1 MAQVQRRTNMVR
13 KGIGRHRYPPLLVA
27 GLFVIQAI
35 IAAAAFA
42 VPTTVLDP
50 AYTAPIIDG
59 AAQFRNIAY
68 TRPLPN
74 PLTPAYIYTP
84 GSGEVGALNPDEAME
99 PGVDWYEM
107 AMREIVHTNAGLVDD
122 GAVGP
127 LKPLLPGFKVRTY
140 GPYFPNTPPYLNSY
154 PGHTIEARQGRP
166 VKVEWYN
173 QLPPN
178 LFLPVDK
185 TIACGPPAAPGALPM
200 VCPENAAVVHVHG
213 SHGYDHSDGLPE
225 QWFTPFGINGQPT
238 QSGTLW
244 SQNLF
249 LSPPALTTTSPATL
263 NMYPMDQEAA
273 TLWYHDHATGIT
285 RLNAMAGLAGFFL
298 VRDANELAMQAANQ
312 LPKYPY
318 EVPIAIQ
325 DHVFW
330 GATVPGTKAVL
341 GEMAVPDAP
350 LQTCNAAVP
359 PVCTNVLVNGLTTP
373 SIVPEFFGNIPLVNG
388 VAWPKMDAEPRK
400 YRLRLLN
407 ACDSRTLILRL
418 ALPGVAG
425 VSAPTPSGDLI
436 TIIGN
441 EQGFLNSPISVPE
454 LAIMPGMRYDVVI
467 DLTPYAAAPQTLI
480 LQNIGPDMPYNGT
493 LPLQVYPL
501 PPPPVPPAVAPYIW
515 ADPDSTGQIMAINVN
530 LPLNAA
536 VPDAILPAF
545 LRPVANLYPPVPM
558 VPVGTPVHKSFLKE
572 VVEPMYGRVM
582 LTIDFKG
589 LFDPITDLPTLGS
602 TQIWEIANLTPD
614 AHPMHLHLVKFRILN
629 REPIAAFLPTIPAP
643 LPQPAPVYAGT
654 GLTTLARP
662 HEEGFL
668 DTVECPPGELTRV
681 VATFDIPGVYVWHC
695 HILHH
700 EEFDMMREFAVTTPA
715 KTVTLTSSLVGNT
728 LIAPAPNAIPP
739 VITFTAEAQ
748 TGLIGNLPGTG
759 AAAPATT
766 LAYEYQF
773 SMKDPAAP
781 LYQVVQPWSR
791 SNTLVTGGLNG
802 QAAIDAPGLW
812 FVKVEA
818 RQIGSLVPQAAN
830 VLGLSA
836 GGVVPVGLTLTGPP
850 VASQTAGTP
859 VPVTFT
865 ATGLSG
871 PNTAGVGPYEFR
883 FSLKDPA
890 GVVTV
895 VQPYLNPATGQP
907 NPNTWTWTPLATQV
921 PGTYTIQA
929 DIRTLG
935 TQVNSL
941 FSKSLTY
948 SIQGGVP
955 VGVMLTAPLVLQ
967 QPALTALPVIFTAA
981 GLSAPATPGL
991 GPYEYQFWSKVAG
1004 VWKVAQKWSANPSW
1018 TWTPPVGA
1026 AVGRYSFQV
1035 EVRAVG
1041 SKTRNA
1047 VLVINYNLI

>member
-1 MAQVQRRTNMVR
+1 MVR

-59 AAQFRNIAY
+59 AAQFRSIAY

-84 GSGEVGALNPDEAME
+84 GSGEVGALVPDEALE
-99 PGVDWYEM
+99 PGVDWYELSL
-107 AMREIVHTNAGLVDD
+107 REIVHNNAGLVDD
-122 GAVGP
+122 GVIGP
-127 LKPLLPGFKVRTY
+127 VKPLLPGFKVRAY
-140 GPYFPNTPPYLNSY
+140 GMAFPNVPPFLNTY
-154 PGHTIEARQGRP
+154 PGHTIEAVQGRP
-166 VKVEWYN
+166 VKIEWYN
-173 QLPPN
+173 ELPPTH
-178 LFLPVDK
+178 FLPVDK
-185 TIACGPPAAPGALPM
+185 TIMCGPPPALGAPAMP
-200 VCPENAAVVHVHG
+200 CPEDSATVHVHG

-225 QWFTPFGINGQPT
+225 QWFTPFGPNGQPR
-238 QSGTLW
+238 QAGTLW
-244 SQNLF
+244 NQNLF
-249 LSPPALTTTSPATL
+249 LSPPGLTTASRATL
-263 NMYPMDQEAA
+263 TMYPVDQEAA

-298 VRDANELAMQAANQ
+298 VHDANELAMQNANQ

-325 DHVFW
+325 DHTFW
-330 GATVPGTKAVL
+330 GATVPGTQAVL
-341 GEMAVPDAP
+341 GQMAMPDAP

-359 PVCTNVLVNGLTTP
+359 PVCTNVLINGLPTP
-373 SIVPEFFGNIPLVNG
+373 SIIPEFFGNIPLVNG
-388 VAWPKMDAEPRK
+388 VAWPKMDAEPRQ

-418 ALPGVAG
+418 ALPGVTG
-425 VSAPTPSGDLI
+425 VSPPTPSGDLI

-454 LAIMPGMRYDVVI
+454 LVIMPGMRYDVVI
-467 DLTPYAAAPQTLI
+467 DLRPYAAAPQTLI
-480 LQNIGPDMPYNGT
+480 LQNIGPDLPYNST
-493 LPLQVYPL
+493 LPLQPYPL
-501 PPPPVPPAVAPYIW
+501 PAAPVPPAPAPYIW
-515 ADPDSTGQIMAINVN
+515 ADPDSIGQLMAINVI
-530 LPLNAA
+530 LPLSA
-536 VPDAILPAF
+536 VPEATLPAL
-545 LRPVANLYPPVPM
+545 LRPAANLYPPIPVVP
-558 VPVGTPVHKSFLKE
+558 PGTPVSKSFLKE
-572 VVEPMYGRVM
+572 VVDPYGRLQ

-589 LFDPITDLPTLGS
+589 LFDPITELPALGS
-602 TQIWEIANLTPD
+602 TQVWEIANLTPD
-614 AHPMHLHLVKFRILN
+614 SHPMHLHLVKFRIVN
-629 REPIAAFLPTIPAP
+629 REPIAGFAPAIPGP
-643 LPQPAPVYAGT
+643 LPQPKPVYAGT
-654 GLTTLARP
+654 GITTLARVQ
-662 HEEGFL
+662 EEGFL

-681 VATFDIPGVYVWHC
+681 IATFDIPGVYVWHC

-700 EEFDMMREFAVTTPA
+700 EEYDMMREFAVTTPA
-715 KTVTLTSSLVGNT
+715 KTVTLTSSLPGNT
-728 LIAPAPNAIPP
+728 LVAPAPNAIPP
-739 VITFTAEAQ
+739 AITFTAEAQ
-748 TGLIGNLPGTG
+748 TGLTGTLPGTG
-759 AAAPATT
+759 VTAPVTT

-781 LYQVVQPWSR
+781 VWQIAQPWSK
-791 SNTLVTGGLNG
+791 SNTFATGGLNG
-802 QAAIDAPGLW
+802 QFAIDAPGFW
-812 FVKVEA
+812 FVKVES
-818 RQIGSLVPQAAN
+818 RQIGSLVLQAAN
-830 VLGLSA
+830 VLGIA
-836 GGVVPVGLTLTGPP
+836 ATGNIPVGLTLLGPAVP
-850 VASQTAGTP
+850 NQTSGTP

-865 ATGLSG
+865 ANGLSA

-955 VGVMLTAPLVLQ
+955 VGAMLTAPLVLQ
-967 QPALTALPVIFTAA
+967 QPALTALPVLFTAA

-1026 AVGRYSFQV
+1026 AVGRYTFQV

-1047 VLVINYNLI
+1047 VLAINYNLI